1 DEDQAE
7 AEEAGLAEET
17 GGAEDMTG
25 EKATPA
31 EPYFD
36 NFAPAAGGAEEAAP
50 VPRQQNTT
58 VGVIV
63 NNAPV
68 ILTGK
73 SSYVFVDVF
82 DRIDFDLS
90 KPQGKSVATILN
102 GREAQYME
110 PLKDGDVLEIY
121 WRN

>member
-1 DEDQAE
+1 MAV
-7 AEEAGLAEET
+7 EET
-17 GGAEDMTG
+17 P
-25 EKATPA
+25 PA

-36 NFAPAAGGAEEAAP
+36 NFAPAAGGAHQTVSTNNQTAGQTSAGSGEATEP
-50 VPRQQNTT
+50 VPRQHNTT